1 MEMIRMKSF
10 TVLTALHRAA
20 ALVLTAAMVPAAW
33 AQDASSAPPSAPSA
47 QTATPT
53 PTPTQRAVPNSSQP
67 YDVQEYA
74 KPTSHFPNPIGPYT
88 PRHVAAPNLANT
100 SRIDQFMHDG
110 KLYISMND
118 AVALA
123 LENNLDL
130 AIARYNLNI
139 SDTDVWRAKAGA
151 STLGVNNGV
160 VQNTPGGGVGGLG
173 TQVGS
178 GQGGTSVAAGGAGA
192 GSGGLVVS
200 TLGSGPV
207 ITSFDPILTG
217 TLQIDH
223 NTLLSSSIF
232 SPPSPLNTTTGNF
245 AYNQGFAWGTNLS
258 VGFNNNRQTFGNA
271 PFTTLSPELNSSFN
285 FKLTQHLLQGFGFA
299 ANTRYI
305 QIAKN
310 DREISDVAFRLQ
322 ITTTVDQIENMY
334 WDLVYAYENVRVQR
348 EQLAFA
354 QKTLSDSKKQVEI
367 GTLAPIEVVRAQ
379 STVASDQQT
388 LTLALTN
395 LELEQLLMKNALSRT
410 LVDPTLADAEVI
422 PTSTMELPAQEAV
435 VPIQDLVNDALSHRP
450 ELAEQRINLANTEI
464 SNKAIR
470 SALLPTVDV
479 FAYYGGNGQGG
490 SQNSSNLCVNQNHP
504 ETGFCAGPNPLAPPG
519 TPLIPIAPT
528 TGFGGTLNQ
537 LVNSTGP
544 DKGVGIAINIPLRNR
559 AAQATQ
565 VRSEFEYRQAQ
576 LRIQQIENQVRIEV
590 RNAQF
595 GVQQNRASVASA
607 QAAVDL
613 ARQSLDA
620 EQKKYALGASTSTL
634 VLQNQAAMTQA
645 EVTLVSAKALY
656 EKAEVELDRAIGLL
670 LDHAGILISDAGR
683 GQVTQTPNVQHVA
696 PRPADQ
702 EPAAN
707 PQTQPQQ

>member
-1 MEMIRMKSF
+1 MEMMRMQSF
-10 TVLTALHRAA
+10 TVLTGFRRAA
-20 ALVLTAAMVPAAW
+20 VFFLAAIFFAAVMVPAGW
-33 AQDASSAPPSAPSA
+33 AQDTPVPSAPSA
-47 QTATPT
+47 QMPAQGVVSPSSS
-53 PTPTQRAVPNSSQP
+53 TQPF
-67 YDVQEYA
+67 DVQEYS
-74 KPTSHFPNPIGPYT
+74 KPKSHFPNLVAPYT
-88 PRHVAAPNLANT
+88 PRRVEAPNLANT
-100 SRIDQFMHDG
+100 PRIDELMHDG

-123 LENNLDL
+123 LENNLDI

-139 SDTDVWRAKAGA
+139 ADTDVWRAKSGFN
-151 STLGVNNGV
+151 TILGVNNGV

-178 GQGGTSVAAGGAGA
+178 GQGGTSVGAGGAGA
-192 GSGGLVVS
+192 GTSGLVQS
-200 TLGSGPV
+200 TLGSGPL

-217 TLQIDH
+217 TLQNDH
-223 NTLLSSSIF
+223 LGIICTSPFCGPHQNTA
-232 SPPSPLNTTTGNF
+232 TGNF
-245 AYNQGFAWGTNLS
+245 AYTQGFQWGTNVS
-258 VGFNNNRQTFGNA
+258 VGFNNTRVTSDNPYNA
-271 PFTTLSPELNSSFN
+271 FTPLLNSSFQ

-299 ANTRYI
+299 ANDRFI
-305 QIAKN
+305 RIAKN
-310 DREISDVAFRLQ
+310 NREISDVAFRLQ

-334 WDLVYAYENVRVQR
+334 WDLVYAYENVRVQN

-354 QKTLSDSKKQVEI
+354 QKTLSDSRKQVEI

-388 LTLALTN
+388 LTVALTN
-395 LELEQLLMKNALSRT
+395 LQLQQLLMKNALSRS
-410 LVDPTLADAEVI
+410 LVDQVLADAEVI

-435 VPIQDLVNDALSHRP
+435 IPTQDLVNDALSHRP
-450 ELAEQRINLANTEI
+450 ELAEQRINLANTDI

-470 SALLPTVDV
+470 SALLPTVDL

-490 SQNSSNLCVNQNHP
+490 NSN
-504 ETGFCAGPNPLAPPG
+504 PNYVCTSTTEFPVCGLTSPAPVP
-519 TPLIPIAPT
+519 PSVSYP
-528 TGFGGTLNQ
+528 GTLNQ
-537 LVNSTGP
+537 LVNSTAS
-544 DKGVGIAINIPLRNR
+544 DKGAGIAINIPLRNR
-559 AAQATQ
+559 AAQSVQ
-565 VRSEFEYRQAQ
+565 VRGEFEYRQAQ
-576 LRIQQIENQVRIEV
+576 LRIQQIENQLRIEV

-656 EKAEVELDRAIGLL
+656 EKAEVELERSTGLL
-670 LDHAGILISDAGR
+670 LDHAGILISDAER
-683 GQVTQTPNVQHVA
+683 GQVTHPPSIPHVA
-696 PRPADQ
+696 ARPADQ
-702 EPAAN
+702 PMPVNPPA
-707 PQTQPQQ
+707 QPQQ